1 MSILQNEVKKMQDVI
16 LNLAWQMGREAESKQ
31 SRVPTTY
38 SLVLKALTLVHSYLK
53 GFELLTASGKEFL
66 FCPFT
71 SSTEQSGVYSTSD
84 SALGWD
90 HGFWK
95 PSPLQPQSWP
105 LYSDFLLQLGVM
117 PSSSLKALP
126 ATGTQTLKQ
135 R

>member
-16 LNLAWQMGREAESKQ
+16 LNLAWQMGREAEPKQ

-38 SLVLKALTLVHSYLK
+38 SLVMKALTLVHSYLK

-71 SSTEQSGVYSTSD
+71 YSREQSGVYSTSD

-95 PSPLQPQSWP
+95 PSPLQP
-105 LYSDFLLQLGVM
+105 
-117 PSSSLKALP
+117 
-126 ATGTQTLKQ
+126 
-135 R
+135 